1 NARKQ
6 IGLLGPLNQSWP
18 LRIYPLMKKNKL
30 VAFFDLKLK
39 KRQVLRRYLDLPKFI
54 DFLRTGELYLEPAS
68 NFPDLLEGTLPETIR
83 KGMSE
88 LPDFIGTYD
97 DLVIHEQKNKK
108 RTYLNCWSL
117 GAKDNMALWM
127 IYGSTTKSV
136 SITTT
141 VNRLKFA
148 APSWGKF
155 GRVNVKKVTYI
166 NFSESLPNGVYSINE
181 SLFRLKHVAHLF
193 EKEVRIIITRP
204 SGETPDSIRLPVN
217 IDHFL
222 TKIIVAP
229 EAGEWFF
236 NLVVDLVR
244 KYHISVPVHRS
255 ELTILLNK
263 AKAYK
268 NKAGQPVISPE
279 R

>member
-1 NARKQ
+1 
-6 IGLLGPLNQSWP
+6 
-18 LRIYPLMKKNKL
+18 MKENKL
-30 VAFFDLKLK
+30 VAYFDPRLK
-39 KRQVLRRYLDLPKFI
+39 KRQVLRRYLDLPKFV

-68 NFPDLLEGTLPETIR
+68 NFDDLLEGTLPETIR
-83 KGMSE
+83 KSMCE
-88 LPDFIGTYD
+88 LPDFRGETYGD
-97 DLVIHEQKNKK
+97 PFIQEHKNKN
-108 RTYLNCWSL
+108 RTYLSCWSL
-117 GAKDNMALWM
+117 GAKDNMALWK

-136 SITTT
+136 AITTT
-141 VNRLKFA
+141 VNRLSFA

-155 GRVNVKKVTYI
+155 GRVNVKKVRYI
-166 NFSESLPNGVYSINE
+166 NHSGRLPKGVYSIDE
-181 SLFRLKHVAHLF
+181 SLFGLKHVAYSF
-193 EKEVRIIITRP
+193 ENEVRIIVTRP

-236 NLVVDLVR
+236 NSVVDLVR

-255 ELTILLNK
+255 ELTFLLNK

-268 NKAGQPVISPE
+268 NKAGQPAISPE